1 MRSWVNLS
9 WGAGHLRVVRIP
21 VIFAS
26 LKEPDPKQPG
36 KVFLLIPGGATWST
50 YYLLRRDGKS
60 ADKVTEASR
69 DQLVDLNHDGIYEV
83 MFSSW
88 HNSDE
93 RCPFGLTGGGYIEI
107 FQWDGKTFS
116 YRPRWPSGL
125 AAIEDMAQLY
135 DMDGDGAQEI
145 VALMDEERE
154 SNKGRKLTIYKLS
167 GQTVGVVSQIDL
179 TSPYTAVHIVGI
191 RRLRDRKQIVL
202 LLADPKSCAEGSQ
215 MGDLRITGGGYN
227 FRDGHLE
234 LAWLNDKIDITNG
247 IGASL
252 LDIEGD
258 GDEEMLFE
266 DRASDS
272 PFRAKKQAPIL
283 LRGEKDFSLKRN

>member
-1 MRSWVNLS
+1 PSTQTFELPSGAKSFVLNAEGEIWEQVRTPEGTQSQLLFKLS
-9 WGAGHLRVVRIP
+9 PQTVEHSPMLLGAFDFIGDGTEKVFV
-21 VIFAS
+21 AS
-26 LKEPDPKQPG
+26 VAFKRYGEENAPPFGYHYQIYHKGAEGYALLGEFELGGWAPQGGPNSSYIRFIKEPDPKQPG

-135 DMDGDGAQEI
+135 DM
-145 VALMDEERE
+145 
-154 SNKGRKLTIYKLS
+154 
-167 GQTVGVVSQIDL
+167 
-179 TSPYTAVHIVGI
+179 
-191 RRLRDRKQIVL
+191 
-202 LLADPKSCAEGSQ
+202 
-215 MGDLRITGGGYN
+215 GGGG
-227 FRDGHLE
+227 RQQSC
-234 LAWLNDKIDITNG
+234 
-247 IGASL
+247 GA
-252 LDIEGD
+252 
-258 GDEEMLFE
+258 
-266 DRASDS
+266 
-272 PFRAKKQAPIL
+272 
-283 LRGEKDFSLKRN
+283 